1 MGSHVAIAPAL
12 GLPSHMPPGMAAKSR
27 RGNHPPCPSALAQ
40 LACMCSLFALAFAS
54 AFALSLSL
62 CLPPFFFY
70 SLSLSL
76 SFYLFLFLPLYADTC
91 RYMYR
96 NIHTY
101 IPPLFLAL
109 CLSLALPLSLC
120 LFSFALLHK
129 SAVVLTWRLAP
140 MPWARR
146 PPVSGRHGLK
156 QVRKG
161 LNARRRFQG
170 CPRSGCAGLSTPCV
184 WHVETGCGVSIV
196 SDGIDASLEGGGLSK
211 AGLPS

>member
-1 MGSHVAIAPAL
+1 
-12 GLPSHMPPGMAAKSR
+12 
-27 RGNHPPCPSALAQ
+27 
-40 LACMCSLFALAFAS
+40 
-54 AFALSLSL
+54 
-62 CLPPFFFY
+62 
-70 SLSLSL
+70 
-76 SFYLFLFLPLYADTC
+76 
-91 RYMYR
+91 
-96 NIHTY
+96 
-101 IPPLFLAL
+101 
-109 CLSLALPLSLC
+109 
-120 LFSFALLHK
+120 
-129 SAVVLTWRLAP
+129 